1 MLLTNKRLIALF
13 ALVCLSQV
21 ACYNTYFI
29 DKTELEKLESEV
41 EQKEVVTV
49 YGDCADSQTASSE
62 AEDEQRNA
70 HIYQS
75 NGLDGTLW
83 AQADDGDDTA
93 TDATAA
99 GDEESAA
106 AAEDDG
112 ADGEGESGRA
122 GCSEVPVSTANPV
135 TVRTQNGETYR
146 VTPFNFMMSEEQLV
160 SPEYDLLLSL
170 DEVEGG
176 QVREFSKWKT
186 AGLAAGVTGLT
197 IGSLVAISIL
207 APEAEGVGSQ

>member
-1 MLLTNKRLIALF
+1 F
-13 ALVCLSQV
+13 SQV

-29 DKTELEKLESEV
+29 DKNELEKLESEV

-49 YGDCADSQTASSE
+49 YGDCPTSETASSE
-62 AEDEQRNA
+62 SEDEQRNA

-75 NGLDGTLW
+75 PGLDGTLW
-83 AQADDGDDTA
+83 AQAEGADDTA
-93 TDATAA
+93 TDAVAA
-99 GDEESAA
+99 ADEETE
-106 AAEDDG
+106 AAEKDDG
-112 ADGEGESGRA
+112 DDGDDESAREG
-122 GCSEVPVSTANPV
+122 CTKVPVSTANPV

-170 DEVEGG
+170 DDVEGG

-197 IGSLVAISIL
+197 VGSLVAISIL